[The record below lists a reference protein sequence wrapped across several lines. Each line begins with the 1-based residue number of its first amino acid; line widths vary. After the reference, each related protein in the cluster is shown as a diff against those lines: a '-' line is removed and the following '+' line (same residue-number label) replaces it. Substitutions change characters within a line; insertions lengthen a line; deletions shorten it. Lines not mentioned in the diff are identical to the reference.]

1 MESFIDNDS
10 LDQGYEALLFMVQD
24 GLGRLP
30 PAWGWRAALV
40 AQSILD
46 MWRLAASEDHVQ

>member
-1 MESFIDNDS
+1 MCMESFIDNDS

-30 PAWGWRAALV
+30 PAVGGVGGRG
-40 AQSILD
+40 SIGSTVHPGDVGAGSL
-46 MWRLAASEDHVQ
+46 

>member
-30 PAWGWRAALV
+30 PAGEGEGRHW
-40 AQSILD
+40 
-46 MWRLAASEDHVQ
+46 